1 MVISSLD
8 LAAKSEL
15 TFLAELVADL
25 RSAAPAWEPLL
36 VGAMARDLLLYHA
49 HNIPVSRATEDI
61 DLGFAVADWEGFAT
75 LRAALLAS
83 THFEAH
89 SSMIHKFFHRRRRQ
103 IDLVPFGGLELPD
116 GSIAWP
122 PRGDEVMTVVGF
134 REALASARDVMLP
147 EGQRVHVVS
156 LPMLAALKV
165 IAWSERHT
173 TAPRKDAA
181 DLLLVLKNY
190 LDAGNQHRLYDEAA
204 HLLDHN
210 NFDYERAGAWLAGQD
225 AAATIGK
232 DAAKQTRTH
241 HMIATILTSESDP
254 DGPLRLIGEVG
265 GREAENIRLL
275 LAAFLRGFNGEKVP

>member
-15 TFLAELVADL
+15 TFLAEIVADL
-25 RSAAPAWEPLL
+25 RAAAPAWKPLL

-61 DLGFAVADWEGFAT
+61 DLGFAVADWDDFAS

-83 THFEAH
+83 THFKAQG
-89 SSMIHKFFHRRRRQ
+89 SLVHKFSHRRRRQ
-103 IDLVPFGGLELPD
+103 VDLVPFGGLERPD
-116 GSIAWP
+116 GLIAWP

-134 REALASARDVMLP
+134 REALASAIDVLLP
-147 EGQRVHVVS
+147 EDQRVLVVS
-156 LPMLAALKV
+156 LPMLAVLKI

-181 DLLLVLKNY
+181 DLLLILKNY
-190 LDAGNQHRLYDEAA
+190 LDAGNHQRLYDEAA
-204 HLLDHN
+204 HLLDDS
-210 NFDYERAGAWLAGQD
+210 NFDYERAGAWLAGHD
-225 AAATIGK
+225 AATALRK
-232 DAAKQTRTH
+232 DAAEQTRAH
-241 HMIATILTSESDP
+241 HMIATILTKEVDP

-265 GREAENIRLL
+265 GRDAENIRLL
-275 LAAFLRGFNGEKVP
+275 LAAFLSGFHGEQAP